1 MGTFTNRIGEENI
14 NKEQLLILIELVVG
28 ELHSI
33 KAEEYLITSTGS
45 FVSDAEKFRM
55 ELNQDLYNK
64 LLKIKEILEQQ
75 YNE

>member
-1 MGTFTNRIGEENI
+1 M
-14 NKEQLLILIELVVG
+14 NKEQLLILIELVVS
-28 ELHSI
+28 ELRSI

-75 YNE
+75 YDE

>member
-1 MGTFTNRIGEENI
+1 M
-14 NKEQLLILIELVVG
+14 NKEQLLILIELVVS

-55 ELNQDLYNK
+55 ELN
-64 LLKIKEILEQQ
+64 
-75 YNE
+75 

>member
-1 MGTFTNRIGEENI
+1 MS
-14 NKEQLLILIELVVG
+14 KEQLLILIELVVS
-28 ELHSI
+28 ELRSI